1 MKAMQVMS
9 ALSQPTR
16 LKVYQLLID
25 RLPEGMAAGEIAE
38 ATKTIPSAMSAHL
51 AILSR
56 AGLVKSKKVGRSVVY
71 RADSAKGR
79 QLIDF
84 LDHAIPRIMNST
96 STEQST
102 PDQ

>member
-16 LKVYQLLID
+16 LRVFELLIAK
-25 RLPEGMAAGEIAE
+25 LPDGMAAGEIAE
-38 ATKTIPSAMSAHL
+38 ASGAIPSAMSAHL

-71 RADSAKGR
+71 RADVAKAR
-79 QLIDF
+79 QLIEF
-84 LDHAIPRIMNST
+84 LERALPSR
-96 STEQST
+96 
-102 PDQ
+102 P

>member
-16 LKVYQLLID
+16 LKVFELLITK
-25 RLPEGMAAGEIAE
+25 LPDGMSAGEIAE
-38 ATKTIPSAMSAHL
+38 AAGTIPSAMSAHL

-71 RADSAKGR
+71 RADVGKAH
-79 QLIDF
+79 QLIEF
-84 LDHAIPRIMNST
+84 LERALPSR
-96 STEQST
+96 
-102 PDQ
+102 P

>member
-16 LKVYQLLID
+16 LKVYQLLVD
-25 RLPEGMAAGEIAE
+25 HLPDGMPAGDVAE

-71 RADSAKGR
+71 RADSAKAWE
-79 QLIDF
+79 LIDF
-84 LDHAIPRIMNST
+84 IETVVSARPKGG
-96 STEQST
+96 
-102 PDQ
+102 

>member
-25 RLPEGMAAGEIAE
+25 RLPEGMAAGDIAE

-71 RADSAKGR
+71 RADSSKGWE
-79 QLIDF
+79 LIRF
-84 LDHAIPRIMNST
+84 LDEVVPGRIDASRSGPR
-96 STEQST
+96 
-102 PDQ
+102 